1 MVSFS
6 LTLLDADL
14 ISVEIVAEVVDV
26 VGSYISSSK
35 GFEVVDMPWPNA
47 PLV

>member
-1 MVSFS
+1 MVSFA

-26 VGSYISSSK
+26 VGSDISSSE
-35 GFEVVDMPWPNA
+35 GFEGVVDM
-47 PLV
+47 LH